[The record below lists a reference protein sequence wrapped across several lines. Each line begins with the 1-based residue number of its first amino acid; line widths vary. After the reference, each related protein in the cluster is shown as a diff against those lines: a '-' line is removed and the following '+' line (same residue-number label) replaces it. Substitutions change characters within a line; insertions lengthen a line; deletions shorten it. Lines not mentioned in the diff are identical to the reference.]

1 MTSKLFLT
9 IRGPLIA
16 IALVIGM
23 TGTARA
29 DLLTGDMTTEG
40 LRSFFR
46 FTADGKYRFAAP
58 IEGKNITTDQWMNMF
73 CMDYYTFTTPNFEKP
88 KVGQPYDPIALNSPA
103 MTLYSDTQKAA
114 LNSLFSHVYM
124 TLVDSYDNLYYNA
137 ASWAFQLAVWEI
149 VHETSGKWSLSS
161 GSFGISSAATYNRP
175 DLTGG
180 YQTNSTLYLNVIAL
194 TNSWFAAIADE
205 SLWGPNYQKTDLEL
219 TVYVAEGGT
228 HVSQTLISTVG
239 PPKEPEIPEPSP
251 TPEPAS
257 MLIFST
263 GLFVLPLVHRLRKNR
278 VPLI

>member
-16 IALVIGM
+16 VALVVGM

-29 DLLTGDMTTEG
+29 DRLTGDMTTEG

-46 FTADGKYRFAAP
+46 FTTDGKYRFAAP
-58 IEGKNITTDQWMNMF
+58 IEGKNITTDQSMNMF

-88 KVGQPYDPIALNSPA
+88 KVGQPYDPIALNSPE
-103 MTLYSDTQKAA
+103 MTLYSDVQKAA

-124 TLVDSYDNLYYNA
+124 TIVDPDDNLYYNA

-149 VHETSGKWSLSS
+149 VHETSGKWNLFS
-161 GSFGISSAATYNRP
+161 GSFGISTAMTYNKP

-180 YQTNSTLYLNVIAL
+180 YQTNSTLFLNVLAL

-205 SLWGPNYQKTDLEL
+205 SLWGPNYPKTDLEL

-239 PPKEPEIPEPSP
+239 PPKDPVTPESVL

-263 GLFVLPLVHRLRKNR
+263 GLLALPFVRHLRKNR
-278 VPLI
+278 VPLK